1 MKLHIF
7 GASGPGTTTLG
18 KKLAQLLNCKHLDA
32 DDYYWE
38 PTDPAYQHKVPPALR
53 NERITRDFERHE
65 TVIISGSLVS
75 WGKRWESAFNL
86 AVFLYLPHTLRMER
100 LKEREVR
107 RYGDLLRTNK
117 TAISNYKAFLQWAA
131 QYDDETFDGRSLKR
145 HEQWM
150 DRLQCPTLRIEGD
163 TTVTERAK
171 LVVERMHSMG
181 YAQ

>member
-53 NERITRDFERHE
+53 NEHITQDFERHE

-86 AVFLYLPHTLRMER
+86 AVFLYLPIHFVWNA
-100 LKEREVR
+100 LKNE
-107 RYGDLLRTNK
+107 RYGDMVIFYART
-117 TAISNYKAFLQWAA
+117 
-131 QYDDETFDGRSLKR
+131 KR
-145 HEQWM
+145 QS
-150 DRLQCPTLRIEGD
+150 R
-163 TTVTERAK
+163 TTKFFSSGPHNMMMKHLTGGA
-171 LVVERMHSMG
+171 
-181 YAQ
+181 